1 MLFGCSHVQRAP
13 KKMNALLQ
21 EKLFIKGII
30 TMMNKN
36 FALIALVLGFSVVA
50 NVSAADRNELETGV
64 EFLATEGQFDG
75 GNEATDVATATC
87 LDWAK
92 ANKPLAIGGTVVTAA
107 VVGLVVDAIVR
118 GKKCSVAQAY
128 SYLFGKK
135 ATLAAELV
143 VTEAVSAEVAAN

>member
-1 MLFGCSHVQRAP
+1 
-13 KKMNALLQ
+13 MNALLQ
-21 EKLFIKGII
+21 KKLFIKGII

-50 NVSAADRNELETGV
+50 NVSAADKTILGSMKDKTVAGYESVKNQCV
-64 EFLATEGQFDG
+64 AHPV
-75 GNEATDVATATC
+75 AATAIT
-87 LDWAK
+87 AGSV
-92 ANKPLAIGGTVVTAA
+92 AAIALA
-107 VVGLVVDAIVR
+107 VDAIVR
-118 GKKCSVAQAY
+118 GKNCSVAQAY

>member
-21 EKLFIKGII
+21 KKLFIKGII

-50 NVSAADRNELETGV
+50 NVSAADKTILGSMKDKT
-64 EFLATEGQFDG
+64 
-75 GNEATDVATATC
+75 VAGYVSVKNQCVAHPKTAI
-87 LDWAK
+87 
-92 ANKPLAIGGTVVTAA
+92 AITAASAA

-118 GKKCSVAQAY
+118 REKCSVAQAY
-128 SYLFGKK
+128 SYLLGKFGKK
-135 ATLAAELV
+135 AKLAAELV
-143 VTEAVSAEVAAN
+143 VTEAAVVTEIAAD

>member
-21 EKLFIKGII
+21 KKLFIKGII

-50 NVSAADRNELETGV
+50 NVSAADKTILGSMKDKT
-64 EFLATEGQFDG
+64 
-75 GNEATDVATATC
+75 VAGYVSVKNQCVTHPKTAI
-87 LDWAK
+87 
-92 ANKPLAIGGTVVTAA
+92 AITAASAA
-107 VVGLVVDAIVR
+107 VVGLVIDAIVR

>member
-30 TMMNKN
+30 TMMNKKL
-36 FALIALVLGFSVVA
+36 ALIALVLGFSVVA
-50 NVSAADRNELETGV
+50 NVQAADKFVVGIKDKAVAGYESVKNQCV
-64 EFLATEGQFDG
+64 AHPV
-75 GNEATDVATATC
+75 AATAIT
-87 LDWAK
+87 AGSV
-92 ANKPLAIGGTVVTAA
+92 AAIALA
-107 VVGLVVDAIVR
+107 VDAIVR
-118 GKKCSVAQAY
+118 GKNCSVAQAY

-143 VTEAVSAEVAAN
+143 AAKQS